1 MSPENGAQA
10 TNIFQGLLL
19 LVSGIYYPISVL
31 PGWVQPL
38 AYLSP
43 ATYALEACRKL
54 MGINNPASTPGNLVG
69 EPLSNVLPE
78 LGILLLMGIVLV
90 PAGLWVFH
98 QAERWAKRT
107 GKLKRT
113 G

>member
-1 MSPENGAQA
+1 
-10 TNIFQGLLL
+10 
-19 LVSGIYYPISVL
+19 VL
-31 PGWVQPL
+31 PSWVQPL

-54 MGINNPASTPGNLVG
+54 MGINHPDSTP
-69 EPLSNVLPE
+69 ERVLPE
-78 LGILLLMGIVLV
+78 LGILLLMGVVLI
-90 PAGLWVFH
+90 PLGLWVFH
-98 QAERWAKRT
+98 TAEMWAKRT